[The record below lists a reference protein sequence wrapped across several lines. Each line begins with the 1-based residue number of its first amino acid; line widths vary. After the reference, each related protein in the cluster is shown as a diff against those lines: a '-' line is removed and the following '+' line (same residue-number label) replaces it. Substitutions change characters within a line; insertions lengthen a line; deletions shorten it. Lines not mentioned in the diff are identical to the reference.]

1 MSSNAWQS
9 PATCVGPELAFAAA
23 ASTHRAPRVSGNQDL
38 SKQNGVKALKTP
50 TLVVTDCSEASGEV
64 LYLGLPVFSS

>member
-1 MSSNAWQS
+1 MPGSPLLPAWALSWHLLQQQ
-9 PATCVGPELAFAAA
+9 ALTV
-23 ASTHRAPRVSGNQDL
+23 APRVSGNQDL